1 MVELARLIG
10 WYGAD
15 AGDDVVEARV
25 RLSRGRW
32 AWCAYTAGTMSLCHT
47 SCARLVDHR
56 GWVRVRLYGPDG
68 AGCGTLTVEAPYLA
82 VVNVLTWARWPAPDC
97 GRVSPVGGM
106 SDDNDMR
113 SDDDPLQRIILLLES
128 PGGSLFAGILMAAMI
143 IGGVYLVVRSLL

>member
-1 MVELARLIG
+1 MRKAIPLLCPSRAGAVVELARLIG

-32 AWCAYTAGTMSLCHT
+32 AWCAYTAGTVSLCHT

-82 VVNVLTWARWPAPDC
+82 VVNVLTWAARGTW
-97 GRVSPVGGM
+97 R
-106 SDDNDMR
+106 
-113 SDDDPLQRIILLLES
+113 
-128 PGGSLFAGILMAAMI
+128 
-143 IGGVYLVVRSLL
+143 LVVRTPGPGGPHLTAVGCRQ